1 MMLLE
6 HHAKELLAAA
16 GVAIPDGVLVTA
28 ANLAQTPITLQP
40 PYMAKAQVPVGG
52 RGKAGGILKV
62 KTATD
67 SQAVIEKILGMN
79 IRNHPVRSCR
89 LEAMVDYVSEAYL
102 SLAFD
107 ADSGT
112 IKILAAAEGGV
123 EIESPEMR
131 AKLLQASA
139 VPELEAAKA
148 ALETLIPALP
158 AELQAPIREAGI
170 LLLPLFFE
178 KEALL
183 IEINPLFITRD
194 GGWVAGDAKVLT
206 DDNALPRQPE
216 MRALIERCPELYP
229 EAALKL
235 AQGFDFVQL
244 DTQGDI
250 GLVTTGAGLSMQLV
264 DEIVQRGHRPFNF
277 CDIRTGGF
285 KGDPSRLIQVLKWV
299 ASGPNVRSVLM
310 NFFAGNTNLAELVP
324 LILQALAA
332 VPELRQPITLRMT
345 GNGLEAARK
354 ILAESNNPIHVE
366 TDLERA
372 VDRAL
377 AAAGAPAAGAPV
389 GEAPAGEAAHV

>member
-6 HHAKELLAAA
+6 HHAKELLAEV
-16 GVAIPDGVLVTA
+16 GVAIPDGILVTTANSSRA
-28 ANLAQTPITLQP
+28 AITLQL

-62 KTATD
+62 KTEAE
-67 SQAVIEKILGMN
+67 SQPIIEKILRMS

-102 SLAFD
+102 SLALD
-107 ADSGT
+107 ADRGT
-112 IKILAAAEGGV
+112 IEILVAAEGGV
-123 EIESPEMR
+123 EIESEEMR

-139 VPELEAAKA
+139 VPDPEAAKV
-148 ALETLIPALP
+148 ALETLIPSLPEALRS
-158 AELQAPIREAGI
+158 PIREAATRLI
-170 LLLPLFFE
+170 PLFFE

-194 GGWVAGDAKVLT
+194 GGWIAGDAKVLT
-206 DDNALPRQPE
+206 DDNALQRQPG
-216 MRALIERCPELYP
+216 MRALIERHPDLYP

-235 AQGFDFVQL
+235 AQGFDFVKL
-244 DTQGDI
+244 DGQGDI

-310 NFFAGNTNLAELVP
+310 NFFAGNTNLAELMP
-324 LILQALAA
+324 LILQALQA
-332 VPELRQPITLRMT
+332 VPEIRQPITLRMT

-354 ILAESNNPIHVE
+354 ILAESGNPIHVE

-377 AAAGAPAAGAPV
+377 AAAG
-389 GEAPAGEAAHV
+389 EAAHV

>member
-6 HHAKELLAAA
+6 HHAKELLASV
-16 GVAIPDGVLVTA
+16 GVTIPEGVLLTA
-28 ANLAQTPITLQP
+28 ESVNQTIVNLALPC
-40 PYMAKAQVPVGG
+40 MAKAQVPVGG
-52 RGKAGGILKV
+52 RGKAGGILKI
-62 KTATD
+62 K
-67 SQAVIEKILGMN
+67 SQADLGPAVEKILGMT

-89 LEAMVDYVSEAYL
+89 LEAMVDYVSEAYF

-131 AKLLQASA
+131 EKLLQVSA
-139 VPELEAAKA
+139 PADPAQA
-148 ALETLIPALP
+148 ALAMETLIALLP
-158 AELQAPIREAGI
+158 DHLRTIFCQVAARLI
-170 LLLPLFFE
+170 PLFFE

-194 GGWVAGDAKVLT
+194 GGWIAGDAKILT
-206 DDNALPRQPE
+206 DDNALSRQKE
-216 MRALIERCPELYP
+216 MRALIEMHPDLYP
-229 EAALKL
+229 EVSLKL
-235 AQGFDFVQL
+235 AQGFDFVRL
-244 DTQGDI
+244 DPDGDI

-264 DEIVQRGHRPFNF
+264 DEIIQRGHRPFNF

-324 LILQALAA
+324 LILLALKE

-345 GNGLEAARK
+345 GNGLEAARL
-354 ILAESNNPIHVE
+354 ILAESGNPIHVE

-377 AAAGAPAAGAPV
+377 AV
-389 GEAPAGEAAHV
+389 AGEAAHA

>member
-6 HHAKELLAAA
+6 HHAKELLAEA
-16 GVAIPDGVLVTA
+16 GVAIPDGILVTA
-28 ANLAQTPITLQP
+28 ANFKETAITLQL

-62 KTATD
+62 KTG
-67 SQAVIEKILGMN
+67 SEFQPVIEKIFGMS

-89 LEAMVDYVSEAYL
+89 LEAMVDYIGEAYF

-123 EIESPEMR
+123 EIESEAMR

-139 VPELEAAKA
+139 VPNQGAAQA
-148 ALETLIPALP
+148 ALETLLPSLPEALRT
-158 AELQAPIREAGI
+158 PIREAASRLI
-170 LLLPLFFE
+170 PLFFE

-216 MRALIERCPELYP
+216 LRALIERFPELYP

-235 AQGFDFVQL
+235 AQGFDFVKL
-244 DTQGDI
+244 DNDGDI

-324 LILQALAA
+324 LILQALQA
-332 VPELRQPITLRMT
+332 VPELKQPITLRMT

-354 ILAESNNPIHVE
+354 ILAESGNPIHVE

-377 AAAGAPAAGAPV
+377 AAAK
-389 GEAPAGEAAHV
+389 EAAHV